1 MSILRPSGFSE
12 GGGLLDDV
20 NATIKEARFEIFDYQ
35 GKGTPAPSL
44 RINLT
49 LEDGS
54 EASQNWSC
62 GKAQDW
68 QPSEDGKK
76 LVAIGRATA
85 LNRQS
90 NVALL
95 LESIVNSGFPEDKIG
110 DEITVF
116 EGMEAHFIRVP
127 APERKGIAKRTDA
140 QGNVIEQTIL
150 TVDKINKL
158 PWEKKAAAPKGAAKA
173 AAAPAKGAPAK
184 AAPAAAAA
192 GDLTEVA
199 SNAIVEILAE
209 NPEGI
214 AKAQLPALLF
224 KKLATHPQ
232 KAQVLQVAF
241 KDDFLSSGS
250 WTYEGGKLSL

>member
-20 NATIKEARFEIFDYQ
+20 NATVKEARFEIFDYQ
-35 GKGTPAPSL
+35 GKGNAAPSARFTL
-44 RINLT
+44 S

-54 EASQNWSC
+54 EVSQNWSC
-62 GKAQDW
+62 GKATDW
-68 QPSEDGKK
+68 TPSEDGKT

-110 DEITVF
+110 DDISIF
-116 EGMEAHFIRVP
+116 EGLEAHFVRVP
-127 APERKGIAKRTDA
+127 APERKGIMKKTDS
-140 QGNVIEQTIL
+140 QGNVIEQTVL

-158 PWEKKAAAPKGAAKA
+158 PWEKKAAAPKGAAPKA
-173 AAAPAKGAPAK
+173 APKGAAAK
-184 AAPAAAAA
+184 TTPAAAA
-192 GDLTEVA
+192 GGEDLSEVA
-199 SNAIVEILAE
+199 SGAIMEILAE

-232 KAQVLQVAF
+232 KAKVLQVAF
-241 KDDFLSSGS
+241 KDDFLASGG
-250 WTYEGGKLSL
+250 WTFEGGKLTL